1 MSLRHAVLGL
11 LSHHPAS
18 GYELAKHFKSTLTG
32 VWYARN
38 HQLYPELARL
48 DEDGFVEVVEEGP
61 RGRRT
66 YSITEPGRAELRRW
80 LVEVDPD
87 RSMRSETHLRAFL
100 LATVLGR
107 EDALTV
113 LDREMGV
120 WEASRSALQEGLDKA
135 EGTMSPDDPYVLA
148 TTMGVRLNEAML
160 DWGRDTVARI
170 REYRDDS

>member
-38 HQLYPELARL
+38 HQLYPELGRL
-48 DEDGFVEVVEEGP
+48 AEDGFVEVVEEGP

-66 YSITEPGRAELRRW
+66 YSITDLGRTELRRW
-80 LVEVDPD
+80 LVEVEPD
-87 RSMRSETHLRAFL
+87 RSTRSETYLRAFL

-107 EDALTV
+107 DDALTV

-120 WEASRSALQEGLDKA
+120 WEANRAALQEGLDKA
-135 EGTMSPDDPYVLA
+135 EGSVPPDDPYVLA

-160 DWGRDTVARI
+160 DWAHDTISRI
-170 REYRDDS
+170 REHRAGP